1 MTQKPEKMDNLDAS
15 LNKIGQELWA
25 LAENHQDD
33 SLFLLCL
40 LRNLEEIHRKIRTE
54 MFEPSLPQT
63 RNALY
68 QLVRDI
74 EEKGG
79 WPYVERMKLRS
90 LLQNL
95 ETQITPDNSPQIN
108 R

>member
-1 MTQKPEKMDNLDAS
+1 MTQKPGNMDNLDAS

-25 LAENHQDD
+25 LAENHQED
-33 SLFLLCL
+33 SLFLLSL

-95 ETQITPDNSPQIN
+95 ETQIAPDTSSEIK
-108 R
+108 

>member
-1 MTQKPEKMDNLDAS
+1 MTQKPENMDNLAAS

-25 LAENHQDD
+25 LAENHQED
-33 SLFLLCL
+33 SLFLLSL

-95 ETQITPDNSPQIN
+95 ETQITPDSSSEIN
-108 R
+108 P